1 MNPGCLAV
9 IGLGSV
15 GCMVLGWLFYD
26 SWKAGVLL
34 MPCSI
39 WLTGVYKKRKYER
52 DRRNMLNEFKELLRI
67 VTANL
72 KAGYSIE
79 NAWTAAEKDFQNMYP
94 LGCRMQEELQRII
107 RKLSLN
113 IPIEQAVLEFAE
125 QSGHS
130 DIISFAEVLCT
141 AKRSGGNLVHMME
154 HASNLIAEKIEVE
167 QEIQVLL
174 SGKKMEQRMMCSM
187 PIFMLFYLRIMNP
200 GYLDSMYHNSIGT
213 VIMTVC
219 MLGTAAAAY
228 WGSRIMRI
236 EV

>member
-1 MNPGCLAV
+1 
-9 IGLGSV
+9 
-15 GCMVLGWLFYD
+15 
-26 SWKAGVLL
+26 
-34 MPCSI
+34 
-39 WLTGVYKKRKYER
+39 
-52 DRRNMLNEFKELLRI
+52 MLNEFKELLRI

-79 NAWTAAEKDFQNMYP
+79 NAWAAAETDFQNMYP

-113 IPIEQAVLEFAE
+113 VPIEQAIFEFAQ

-130 DIISFAEVLCT
+130 DIISFAEVLYT

-174 SGKKMEQRMMCSM
+174 SGKKMEQRIMCSM
-187 PIFMLFYLRIMNP
+187 PIFMLLYLRIMNP
-200 GYLDSMYHNSIGT
+200 GYLDSMYHNLIGNT
-213 VIMTVC
+213 IMTIC
-219 MLGTAAAAY
+219 MLGIAAAAC